1 MKTLK
6 ISTPLHTDFLPVIT
20 NFIENTSCV
29 FGIDK
34 QGALKLTLASEEVF
48 SYLCNVIQGDKTL
61 DIICTG
67 GIYFVAVEFSFDKIE
82 IDLKAFNIT
91 ATPSSES
98 EESFREMG
106 LLIAARSVDSLSLEE
121 ASDERL
127 VLRLIKEKSYPPSG
141 AIELPH
147 IPPMASF
154 VLKVPIADEIKA
166 FSHLLQLYYKKYPLP
181 DAFRC
186 PGKLVDMVTS
196 TLYGISI
203 ATDERGLI
211 GGGIIWK
218 RMNEKIVEF
227 FGPYLF
233 NQQGNNKMAESL
245 INVCI
250 EGLARTEI
258 IGVFCRYPTE
268 AFPAEYFESIGTI
281 TFYEHQRNQIEF
293 PCYYRQLHEDTGAYV
308 YVPRKIASFIEAE
321 YKRLVLPR
329 QVYLTDYSGEYRGDY
344 SVFASELDKELNQ
357 VIIRPLLP
365 GEDCLNNILKHME
378 IFKKEQILNCFF
390 EIDLGVVWQAYVV
403 DSLMECGFKPCLII
417 PYGGKSDLVIFQYT
431 P

>member
-61 DIICTG
+61 DIIYTG

-154 VLKVPIADEIKA
+154 ALKVPIADEIKM
-166 FSHLLQLYYKKYPLP
+166 FSRLLPVHYKDYPFP

-211 GGGIIWK
+211 GGGII
-218 RMNEKIVEF
+218 
-227 FGPYLF
+227 
-233 NQQGNNKMAESL
+233 
-245 INVCI
+245 
-250 EGLARTEI
+250 
-258 IGVFCRYPTE
+258 
-268 AFPAEYFESIGTI
+268 
-281 TFYEHQRNQIEF
+281 
-293 PCYYRQLHEDTGAYV
+293 
-308 YVPRKIASFIEAE
+308 
-321 YKRLVLPR
+321 
-329 QVYLTDYSGEYRGDY
+329 
-344 SVFASELDKELNQ
+344 
-357 VIIRPLLP
+357 
-365 GEDCLNNILKHME
+365 
-378 IFKKEQILNCFF
+378 
-390 EIDLGVVWQAYVV
+390 
-403 DSLMECGFKPCLII
+403 
-417 PYGGKSDLVIFQYT
+417 
-431 P
+431 